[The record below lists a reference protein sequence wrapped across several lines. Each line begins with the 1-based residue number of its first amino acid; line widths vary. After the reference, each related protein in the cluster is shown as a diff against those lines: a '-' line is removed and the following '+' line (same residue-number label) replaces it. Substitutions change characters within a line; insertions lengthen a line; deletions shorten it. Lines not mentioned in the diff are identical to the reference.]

1 MNKIK
6 FLSKLLLIFTAL
18 TLSLSSCKKNNLTDD
33 AESSAAQNLNI
44 ADIEDDNLQ
53 IMADQAAADVDISLR
68 TSNIDNSAVDLITG
82 CATVT
87 KDTLS
92 TPKKITIDFGTGCT
106 NANGVTR
113 KGKLLITYTG
123 AYRATGTTIT
133 INTDGYYVNENKVD
147 INKTIYNT
155 GLNDNGNIV
164 YQIQSTRT
172 VTFPDGITTR
182 STTANKTREWL
193 EGASTPTVFADDVY
207 RIIGTATHTSKRGI
221 LYDVTT
227 ITPLIRKVVCHQ
239 FVSGEVKIVRNGNTT
254 RFGFINFGNG
264 DCDDTATVTLD
275 NGRIFNISLRH

>member
-1 MNKIK
+1 M
-6 FLSKLLLIFTAL
+6 LLIFAAL
-18 TLSLSSCKKNNLTDD
+18 TLSVVSCKKNNLTDD
-33 AESSAAQNLNI
+33 IESSAAQNLNI

-68 TSNIDNSAVDLITG
+68 TSNFDNSAVDLITG
-82 CATVT
+82 CAIVT

-92 TPKKITIDFGTGCT
+92 SSKKITIDFGTGCT

-133 INTDGYYVNENKVD
+133 INTDGYYVNDNKVD

-155 GLNDNGNIV
+155 GINDAGNIV
-164 YQIQSTRT
+164 FQVQSTRT
-172 VTFPDGITTR
+172 VTFPDGVTTR
-182 STTANKTREWL
+182 STTANKTREWI
-193 EGASTPTVFADDVY
+193 EGASTPTLFSDDVY
-207 RIIGTATHTSKRGI
+207 KITGTATHTSKRGI

-227 ITPLIRKVVCHQ
+227 VTPLIRKVACHQ
-239 FVSGEVKIVRNGNTT
+239 FVSGEIKIVRNSNTA
-254 RFGFINFGNG
+254 RFGIINFGNG

-275 NGRIFNISLRH
+275 NGRVFNISLRH

>member
-106 NANGVTR
+106 NTNGVTR

-207 RIIGTATHTSKRGI
+207 GITGTATHTSKRGI

-227 ITPLIRKVVCHQ
+227 ITPLIREVACKQ
-239 FVSGEVKIVRNGNTT
+239 FVSGEVKIIRNGNTT
-254 RFGFINFGNG
+254 RFGIINFGNG
-264 DCDDTATVTLD
+264 DCDDTAQVTLD
-275 NGRIFNISLRH
+275 NGRVFNISLRH

>member
-6 FLSKLLLIFTAL
+6 FSSKLLLIFAAL

-123 AYRATGTTIT
+123 
-133 INTDGYYVNENKVD
+133 
-147 INKTIYNT
+147 
-155 GLNDNGNIV
+155 
-164 YQIQSTRT
+164 S
-172 VTFPDGITTR
+172 
-182 STTANKTREWL
+182 
-193 EGASTPTVFADDVY
+193 
-207 RIIGTATHTSKRGI
+207 
-221 LYDVTT
+221 
-227 ITPLIRKVVCHQ
+227 
-239 FVSGEVKIVRNGNTT
+239 
-254 RFGFINFGNG
+254 
-264 DCDDTATVTLD
+264 
-275 NGRIFNISLRH
+275 